1 MLTHLDAHSGTKG
14 DKENTSSTSTSF
26 ATDASSNGD
35 ASRAEDHCQDV
46 KTFAQ
51 AMTKGEAESSA
62 IGAVATSTDNSE
74 EEDTYE
80 DELDKL
86 IVEFREWKSDMKDTI
101 DDFKRQLND
110 LQGDFSRCATY
121 SQIGVSAYQEHR
133 GRTLRAIP
141 TDVIAS

>member
-1 MLTHLDAHSGTKG
+1 MKG

-26 ATDASSNGD
+26 ATDASNDD

-51 AMTKGEAESSA
+51 AMAKGEAESSA

-74 EEDTYE
+74 EEAYTYE

-86 IVEFREWKSDMKDTI
+86 IVEFREWKNDMKDTI

-110 LQGDFSRCATY
+110 LQGDFSRCATC
-121 SQIGVSAYQEHR
+121 SQVGVSAYQEHC